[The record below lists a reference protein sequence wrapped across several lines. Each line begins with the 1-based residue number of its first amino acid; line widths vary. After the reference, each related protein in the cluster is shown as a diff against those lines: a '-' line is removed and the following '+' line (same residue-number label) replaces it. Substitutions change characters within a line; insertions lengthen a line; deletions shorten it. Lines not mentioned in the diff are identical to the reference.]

1 MLLSISCR
9 ELGMDCLFSF
19 EGETETTVIESLIRH
34 VQTEHEEEEWFD
46 LEAIPREDLRGPVGR
61 LPC

>member
-1 MLLSISCR
+1 MLISISCR
-9 ELGMDCLFSF
+9 ELGMDCLFSY

-46 LEAIPREDLRGPVGR
+46 LEAIYQAARSVIRAKAA
-61 LPC
+61 